1 MSDAQPSFCKAFN
14 DSVLSHCMIARWN
27 GKNCQFVVV
36 LDNKTYEEIAMVLV
50 LNPMRDGVSLG
61 SYLTLNVRLGDC
73 TKMLFASHQMDTCC
87 DDLTRLLPVLHRHC
101 NLKIYENKFYCFKSL
116 YLCQNQKLP
125 LELIKYILEFL
136 LYL

>member
-1 MSDAQPSFCKAFN
+1 MSDAQTSFCKAFN
-14 DSVLSHCMIARWN
+14 YSVLKHCMIASWN
-27 GKNCQFVVV
+27 GGNSLFVNILDKNTY
-36 LDNKTYEEIAMVLV
+36 NKIACVLV
-50 LNPMRDGVSLG
+50 LNPMRDGVPLG